1 MQVQFYEEIEDQLLK
16 FAVILSK
23 YQNKW
28 VFCKHKLR
36 DTFEIPGGHREENEN
51 ILDMQGITEAVS
63 RYFYSN
69 GDSFDGLFVAPEYQ
83 DRFERLASDA
93 IEYYEN

>member
-16 FAVILSK
+16 FAVIISK

-36 DTFEIPGGHREENEN
+36 DTFD
-51 ILDMQGITEAVS
+51 LV
-63 RYFYSN
+63 
-69 GDSFDGLFVAPEYQ
+69 V
-83 DRFERLASDA
+83 
-93 IEYYEN
+93 IEKKMKIF

>member
-28 VFCKHKLR
+28 YFV
-36 DTFEIPGGHREENEN
+36 N
-51 ILDMQGITEAVS
+51 I
-63 RYFYSN
+63 N
-69 GDSFDGLFVAPEYQ
+69 
-83 DRFERLASDA
+83 
-93 IEYYEN
+93 